1 MNLDEIIKIT
11 KEMGIEIRN
20 DNSGVHYIGDK
31 PVKSLQDIMNL
42 DGYVYCTNCRY
53 FRLCDEN
60 LPYCMYENKCN
71 INDCEDSKSPKE
83 RPYYEP
89 R

>member
-1 MNLDEIIKIT
+1 MNLDE
-11 KEMGIEIRN
+11 
-20 DNSGVHYIGDK
+20 
-31 PVKSLQDIMNL
+31 
-42 DGYVYCTNCRY
+42 YVYYTNCRY

-71 INDCEDSKSPKE
+71 INDCEDSKPLKE

-89 R
+89 RKVL